1 MKQSSHKISCHH
13 TAALFNGMAITA
25 LPLLLPGVPTTERGS
40 LHPNMGS
47 NPPVSWL
54 ETCLLGLGLKPPSC
68 FSRFFEASLLH
79 LEVTCSQDS

>member
-13 TAALFNGMAITA
+13 TAALFNGVAITA

-40 LHPNMGS
+40 LHPTMAS
-47 NPPVSWL
+47 DPPISWL
-54 ETCLLGLGLKPPSC
+54 ETWLLGLDLKPPSC
-68 FSRFFEASLLH
+68 FSKLFEASLLP